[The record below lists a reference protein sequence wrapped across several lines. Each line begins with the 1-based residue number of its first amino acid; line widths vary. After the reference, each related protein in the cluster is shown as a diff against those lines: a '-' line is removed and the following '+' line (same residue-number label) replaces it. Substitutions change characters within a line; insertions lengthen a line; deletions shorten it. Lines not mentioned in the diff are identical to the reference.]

1 MTDDAERFFELRDE
15 VDREAQMYTEAA
27 SGDQPSSLT
36 DETGALTVSID
47 SDGLIS
53 FAIANNWQD
62 HIGASELADR
72 LLGTFQALSTA
83 RLESWGTRLGE
94 AQEHE
99 HRATALPS
107 TSDSVAEK
115 LRTALTESPDAAS
128 QVERMLENV
137 LEMLEDMTA
146 GFDETFAT
154 AMSRGGRVDTVAP
167 LSGHLTV
174 NLTAGGQLLGIT
186 LDSRWAARSAA
197 TQITRELNE
206 ALREA
211 REATAEERSSAAL
224 VGTPLE
230 KYQRL
235 IDNPDDFVSY
245 ITGR

>member
-15 VDREAQMYTEAA
+15 FDREAQMYTEAA
-27 SGDQPSSLT
+27 EGEQPASHT
-36 DETGALTVSID
+36 DETGALTVNID

-53 FAIANNWQD
+53 FAIANDWQN
-62 HIGASELADR
+62 HIEASALAGR
-72 LLGTFQALSTA
+72 LVETVQQLSTA
-83 RLESWGTRLGE
+83 RLEAWGKHLGE

-99 HRATALPS
+99 HRATPLPP

-174 NLTAGGQLLGIT
+174 NLTTGGQLQGIT

-197 TQITRELNE
+197 TQIARELNE

-211 REATAEERSSAAL
+211 HEATAEERTSAAL
-224 VGTPLE
+224 AGTPLE

-235 IDNPDDFVSY
+235 LDDPDGFVSY
-245 ITGR
+245 MTGR